1 MATVT
6 PIVKRVRRLAG
17 DYPVRDQLIT
27 TINNSTTVFQVNEGG
42 DWAVG
47 DIVTMDGED
56 MYVRAVAGTGLN
68 TLTVARGWNGTTTAT
83 HSTSATSDI
92 LQNAKASGQDVM
104 DGLNEGL
111 RNLWPYFFKQS
122 ISDGTLQVTANAQSD
137 YAMPAPFSNNQS
149 RILRV
154 QLLPS
159 GGANDEWKEYRRF
172 ETIRGAGGVT
182 LHFTGAAPEVG
193 SKIRVIG
200 LIPFSTDMTFAADL
214 QDVELPDRAI
224 PALVMYAVHYL
235 LLQFESKR
243 LEIRGAQNIGPA
255 AVAAGANLT
264 LSGVW
269 LQKFRDYCQSN
280 GQPWP
285 QFSTRRRF

>member
-1 MATVT
+1 MASVSALLS
-6 PIVKRVRRLAG
+6 RARRLAG
-17 DYPVRDQLIT
+17 DYPQRDALAAQLSNAAT
-27 TINNSTTVFQVNEGG
+27 ALPVAEGG
-42 DWAVG
+42 NWAVG
-47 DIVTMDGED
+47 DVVTVDAED
-56 MYVRAVAGTGLN
+56 LYVSAVLGTGAN
-68 TLTVARGWNGTTTAT
+68 TLTVVRGWSGTTAAT
-83 HSTSATSDI
+83 HASGAI
-92 LQNAKASGQDVM
+92 LLQNAKASGQDVL

-122 ISDGTLQVTANAQSD
+122 ISDGTLTVTANAQAD

-149 RILRV
+149 RILRC

-159 GGANDEWKEYRRF
+159 GGLNDEWKEYRRF
-172 ETIRGAGGVT
+172 ETIRGSGGVT

-193 SKIRVIG
+193 SKVRVIG
-200 LIPFSTDMTFAADL
+200 LVNFATDMDL
-214 QDVELPDRAI
+214 TTNTTDTELPDRAI

-255 AVAAGANLT
+255 AVAAGANMG